1 MWCEDLRGVRT
12 CVAWFVSQYW
22 QPALD
27 QPSPTACRI
36 DMFRL
41 YAPSHES
48 LHLANEII
56 HGTLARASGQKIARP
71 AFPSQ
76 PTQNPEQ
83 ATRTERD
90 HGTDK
95 CTLGDT
101 GEKKRTQDED
111 NNRKTEPNHTS
122 IMKLTSLKNETPWRS
137 DPHERS
143 SYLQE
148 VSVTGCQ

>member
-1 MWCEDLRGVRT
+1 M
-12 CVAWFVSQYW
+12 AWFVSQYW

-48 LHLANEII
+48 LHLAKHLHEII
-56 HGTLARASGQKIARP
+56 HGTLARASGQKIARR

-83 ATRTERD
+83 ATRRTERD

-111 NNRKTEPNHTS
+111 NNGKTEPSHTS
-122 IMKLTSLKNETPWRS
+122 IVQLTSLKNGTPWRS
-137 DPHERS
+137 DPHVRS
-143 SYLQE
+143 SFLQE
-148 VSVTGCQ
+148 VSVMGCQ